1 MSLTVDSNLKSSKYR
16 YPPSPL
22 RLPIIGHIHL
32 LPPDFPG
39 PTLSKLADKYGEMM
53 TLQLGG
59 QRWVY
64 LNSARVT
71 RDILER
77 RSAVSP
83 PRRLTNNR

>member
-1 MSLTVDSNLKSSKYR
+1 MLDSNLRSLKYR
-16 YPPSPL
+16 YPPGPL
-22 RLPIIGHIHL
+22 RLPVIGHIHL
-32 LPPDFPG
+32 LTADFPG

-64 LNSARVT
+64 LNSSRVT

-77 RSAVSP
+77 RSAVYTQYEP
-83 PRRLTNNR
+83 LTEGN

>member
-1 MSLTVDSNLKSSKYR
+1 MVDVNLPSAKYR
-16 YPPSPL
+16 YPPGPFK
-22 RLPIIGHIHL
+22 LPIIGHIHL

-39 PTLSKLADKYGEMM
+39 PTFSKLADKYGEMM
-53 TLQLGG
+53 TIQLGG

-77 RSAVSP
+77 KSAVSP
-83 PRRLTNNR
+83 PKNLINDR